1 MTAFRIAPLVLLCL
15 ALAGCGGADKP
26 RPARILDTPQSAET
40 RSGDLVV
47 RAEVV
52 RTAQLNPAMAQRYGI
67 ARSDDGAMLI
77 VSVRKGPEGRD
88 TSPPSSVTA
97 RYTDLQG
104 QSHDVALHAANTGA
118 LRDDIGTFDVSAPD
132 TLRFEVTATPEGAA
146 PMTLQFTREFPA
158 E

>member
-26 RPARILDTPQSAET
+26 RPARILDTPQNAEA

-52 RTAQLNPAMAQRYGI
+52 RTAQLNPTMAQRYGI

-77 VSVRKGPEGRD
+77 VSVRRGPEGHE
-88 TSPPSSVTA
+88 TSPPSKVAA

-104 QSHDVALHAANTGA
+104 QSHALALREAKTGD
-118 LRDDIGTFDVSAPD
+118 LRDDIATFAVTAPD
-132 TLRFEVTATPEGAA
+132 TLRFEIAATPEGGA
-146 PMTLQFTREFPA
+146 PVTLQFVRDFPA